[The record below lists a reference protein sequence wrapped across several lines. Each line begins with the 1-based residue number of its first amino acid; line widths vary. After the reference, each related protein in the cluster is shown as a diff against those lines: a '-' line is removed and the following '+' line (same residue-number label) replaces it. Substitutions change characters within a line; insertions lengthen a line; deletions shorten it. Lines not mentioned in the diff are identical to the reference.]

1 YADEIDGPCGPSLAG
16 FDQQVRELTSEGT
29 ESIDEVPEPRDGIA
43 YPSAKGGG
51 VILYVSTD
59 AGEPLGRLVGCE
71 LTGPYPSQV
80 AEALAGI
87 LKERG
92 KRLGVPSHDGF
103 DTGLQAREQP
113 LACALLDFGDL
124 SLELVGVF
132 DPRDGR
138 FTDGVLLGP
147 PFLDGLLLRVG
158 QILLRDRKGFLS
170 FLVLLCRILEPCEG
184 EQERG
189 QAGGRAWPERGN
201 AAEAG
206 NHSTEG
212 RHGGGAD
219 EGDGGQDGV
228 EDAERLSGLRHRDGG
243 VLDPPVQSAHPRL
256 GEIDVAREVDQAIP
270 VDVDSDVNVLVIERL
285 GGRGDRS
292 DLRQRL
298 TLGDV
303 DADPL
308 VADGLEGG
316 VDGRD
321 IVVDTLGVDADL
333 NVFGL
338 LAEGGE

>member
-1 YADEIDGPCGPSLAG
+1 
-16 FDQQVRELTSEGT
+16 SEGT

-43 YPSAKGGG
+43 YPSAEGGG

-124 SLELVGVF
+124 GLQLVRVF
-132 DPRDGR
+132 DPRDGG
-138 FTDGVLLGP
+138 FADGVLLGP
-147 PFLDGLLLRVG
+147 PLCDGLLLRLGEV
-158 QILLRDRKGFLS
+158 LLRSGKGL
-170 FLVLLCRILEPCEG
+170 LGLLILLCRILEPSEG

-189 QAGGRAWPERGN
+189 QAGGRAGRERGN

-206 NHSTEG
+206 NHSTES

-228 EDAERLSGLRHRDGG
+228 EDTERLSRFRHRDG
-243 VLDPPVQSAHPRL
+243 
-256 GEIDVAREVDQAIP
+256 
-270 VDVDSDVNVLVIERL
+270 
-285 GGRGDRS
+285 
-292 DLRQRL
+292 
-298 TLGDV
+298 
-303 DADPL
+303 
-308 VADGLEGG
+308 
-316 VDGRD
+316 
-321 IVVDTLGVDADL
+321 
-333 NVFGL
+333 
-338 LAEGGE
+338 

>member
-1 YADEIDGPCGPSLAG
+1 MHL
-16 FDQQVRELTSEGT
+16 
-29 ESIDEVPEPRDGIA
+29 
-43 YPSAKGGG
+43 
-51 VILYVSTD
+51 
-59 AGEPLGRLVGCE
+59 
-71 LTGPYPSQV
+71 
-80 AEALAGI
+80 
-87 LKERG
+87 
-92 KRLGVPSHDGF
+92 
-103 DTGLQAREQP
+103 
-113 LACALLDFGDL
+113 GDL
-124 SLELVGVF
+124 SLELVSVF

-138 FTDGVLLGP
+138 LAEGVFLRLP
-147 PFLDGLLLRVG
+147 LLDGLLLRVG

-170 FLVLLCRILEPCEG
+170 LLVLLRRVLESGEREHERRQSCRG
-184 EQERG
+184 S
-189 QAGGRAWPERGN
+189 GGERGN
-201 AAEAG
+201 ATEAG
-206 NHSTEG
+206 NNTAEG
-212 RHGGGAD
+212 RHGGSAEERDSG
-219 EGDGGQDGV
+219 EHRV
-228 EDAERLSGLRHRDGG
+228 ENTERLSRLRHRDGG

-321 IVVDTLGVDADL
+321 VVVDALGVDADL

-338 LAEGGE
+338 LAEGGELGADALVLCAVEIDVDTDIDVAHRLGLGAELLEGELGAIVVHVDLEVHVAEDALGVHLQRLELPLDLIVTSQRDLGVRLPALVVVEVVLEELEVVVGALCVQPDMGL